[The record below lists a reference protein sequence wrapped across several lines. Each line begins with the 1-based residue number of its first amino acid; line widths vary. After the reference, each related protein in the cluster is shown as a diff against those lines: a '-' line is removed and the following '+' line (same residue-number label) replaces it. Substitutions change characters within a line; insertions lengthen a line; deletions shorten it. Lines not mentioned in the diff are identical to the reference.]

1 MLSSTP
7 YPIGLYFDA
16 SFLDAA
22 LANSFSRVTCLATD
36 GGQDG
41 VDWSHMPA
49 LVGHDWPWEDQEKTG
64 GAHKV
69 FWWASAK
76 LFCANLTDE
85 RQTPR
90 TKTLGA

>member
-7 YPIGLYFDA
+7 YPIDLYFDA

-49 LVGHDWPWEDQEKTG
+49 LVGHDWPWEDKEKTG

-69 FWWASAK
+69 FWVGVG
-76 LFCANLTDE
+76 
-85 RQTPR
+85 QTFLR
-90 TKTLGA
+90 